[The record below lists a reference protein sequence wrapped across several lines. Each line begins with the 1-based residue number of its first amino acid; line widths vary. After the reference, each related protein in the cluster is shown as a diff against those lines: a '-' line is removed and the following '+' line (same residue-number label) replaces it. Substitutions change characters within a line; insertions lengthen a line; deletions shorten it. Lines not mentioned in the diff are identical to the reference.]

1 MTIHRIRRQ
10 RWQVTAPDARTAF
23 ALRALLRRKQES
35 ALLPALAEAF
45 DAVDV
50 GDREVHIPRLEV
62 RLDFSSADGMDR
74 ALPERLRDA
83 VGQALR
89 EALAG
94 GRVGSSAEVPREI
107 GPDERLVA
115 YLASGRLAWFDAG
128 REHGVTLTLL
138 SAEAA
143 RWTQSPEAGWAR
155 LLAVQAADGHG
166 LAEVFFRFLQLL
178 DEPQRA
184 LWAQFARRQA
194 TGHGTTIAEALAT
207 LGRQHASR
215 SADHR
220 LRLLALALLWLA
232 VGEKVPAAAGQ
243 WPTALA
249 AARTVLGPAG
259 EAETLEWGR
268 IEAAG
273 QPVTQ
278 GARGA
283 ADLADSPANATVA
296 PEKRPK
302 SKSDDQ
308 PAPGLPVAACGLVLL
323 HPYLPRLLSGLGWI
337 ADDHPV
343 GQPLPPAVL
352 PPAAALLHWLATG
365 RDEPYEFELP
375 LIKILLGL
383 RPDDPLPVGGGR
395 LDDAMRE
402 EGEALLAAAIAHWP
416 ALGQTSIAGLRIS
429 FLQRAGLLYPAPDG
443 WLLRPQTETYD
454 LLLDRLPWGISLI
467 RLGWMRGCLHTEW
480 TTA

>member
-1 MTIHRIRRQ
+1 MIIHRIRRQ
-10 RWQVTAPDARTAF
+10 RWQVAAPDATTAF
-23 ALRALLRRKQES
+23 ALRALLRRKQDS

-62 RLDFSSADGMDR
+62 RLDFASAEGLDS
-74 ALPERLRDA
+74 ALPDRLREA

-89 EALAG
+89 EALQGGGAG
-94 GRVGSSAEVPREI
+94 PAAEAPRDI
-107 GPDERLVA
+107 GPGERLVA

-128 REHGVTLTLL
+128 REATDTLAVL
-138 SAEAA
+138 AGEAA
-143 RWTQSPEAGWAR
+143 RWSASPEAGWGR
-155 LLAVQAADGHG
+155 LLAVPVADGHG

-184 LWAQFARRQA
+184 LWAQFARRRAAGQA
-194 TGHGTTIAEALAT
+194 APIAEALAT
-207 LGRQHASR
+207 LGRLHASR

-232 VGEKVPAAAGQ
+232 VGEAVPAAAGQ
-243 WPTALA
+243 WAVALA
-249 AARTVLGPAG
+249 AVRTVLGAAG
-259 EAETLEWGR
+259 EAEAPEWGR
-268 IEAAG
+268 VEAPALST
-273 QPVTQ
+273 PQ

-296 PEKRPK
+296 PKKGPNL
-302 SKSDDQ
+302 KSDEA
-308 PAPGLPVAACGLVLL
+308 PAPGLPVSACGLVLL
-323 HPYLPRLLSGLGWI
+323 HPYLPRLFAGLGWI
-337 ADDHPV
+337 ADGHPV

-352 PPAAALLHWLATG
+352 PSAAALLHWLATG
-365 RDEPYEFELP
+365 RDQPYEFELP

-383 RPDDPLPVGGGR
+383 TPDDPLPVSAGL

-402 EGEALLAAAIAHWP
+402 EGEALLAAVIAHWP
-416 ALGQTSIAGLRIS
+416 ALGQTSLAGLRIS

-443 WLLRPQTETYD
+443 WLLRPQSETYD